1 MGRIVKNY
9 IYNSI
14 YQIIAIIIPIIT
26 SPYLTR
32 VLGAEQLGIEGYVTS
47 VCQIFYTVGM
57 IGLTNYATREIA
69 YARNDKYSR
78 SKVFWEMNC
87 TRITVF
93 VLTLVVYFLV
103 VHSSPYRIYFIINI
117 VWLFAMFFDV
127 SWFFAG
133 MEIFGITVA
142 RNLVVRVLTIISIF
156 VFVKSEDDLYLY
168 IMLCALSQLV
178 GTISIVPQLK
188 KYICLVDARKL
199 EIKKH
204 FIPSIRVFFPQLA
217 SMLYLQMDKVMIE
230 KLANATQ
237 VAYYN
242 QAEKLIKAPLA
253 LITAASTVM
262 MPRIAN
268 EFIKH
273 NMEKIRQYLDS
284 SLKFLMMMAFPVAFG
299 MAGIANELIPWFLGS
314 DFQPAALAMIVL
326 APIIVAIA
334 ASSLSADQYFLPTNQ
349 TNILAIS
356 YTVSALINLVVNF
369 LLIPSYGFVG
379 AAIGTIVAEYS
390 VFLIQYFVL
399 NKQVKIEKT
408 LIYCLKYGVFA
419 LVMYI
424 AISMLGK
431 RLGAYWTTTV
441 LQIIVGVG
449 IYALLL
455 LISKDKFFMYYL
467 SKFFNS
473 IKARIKH

>member
-1 MGRIVKNY
+1 
-9 IYNSI
+9 
-14 YQIIAIIIPIIT
+14 
-26 SPYLTR
+26 
-32 VLGAEQLGIEGYVTS
+32 
-47 VCQIFYTVGM
+47 
-57 IGLTNYATREIA
+57 
-69 YARNDKYSR
+69 
-78 SKVFWEMNC
+78 
-87 TRITVF
+87 
-93 VLTLVVYFLV
+93 
-103 VHSSPYRIYFIINI
+103 
-117 VWLFAMFFDV
+117 
-127 SWFFAG
+127 
-133 MEIFGITVA
+133 
-142 RNLVVRVLTIISIF
+142 
-156 VFVKSEDDLYLY
+156 
-168 IMLCALSQLV
+168 
-178 GTISIVPQLK
+178 
-188 KYICLVDARKL
+188 
-199 EIKKH
+199 
-204 FIPSIRVFFPQLA
+204 
-217 SMLYLQMDKVMIE
+217 
-230 KLANATQ
+230 
-237 VAYYN
+237 
-242 QAEKLIKAPLA
+242 
-253 LITAASTVM
+253 
-262 MPRIAN
+262 
-268 EFIKH
+268 
-273 NMEKIRQYLDS
+273 
-284 SLKFLMMMAFPVAFG
+284 MMAFPVAFG

-314 DFQPAALAMIVL
+314 DFQPAALAMVVL
-326 APIIVAIA
+326 SPIIVAIA
-334 ASSLSADQYFLPTNQ
+334 ASSLSADQYFLATNQ

-369 LLIPSYGFVG
+369 MLIPPYGFVG